1 MSTVS
6 FTLKMNRKTKRAFQ
20 MISQLPRRMAVLYR
34 VVPLIA
40 ARQVQTDVVA
50 ALPPDKEWRGYRD
63 GLETVRISG
72 TKREPAYAVQLSSKR
87 AGTQRVRKIDAAST
101 VIYVRSKRRLAK
113 ASEAVRVLE
122 RNNPWTLDTLP
133 FSPSGKE
140 ARLIS
145 KKVSKQAAARVARR
159 LKRDKPF
166 WSAELQR
173 AGKKEVRKD
182 RRLTRA
188 ASAKPRPEAAFP
200 AIGLEFGIGRVARPH
215 WRPAILPFTRNPTRA
230 ILKAA
235 PDLPNLLDPS
245 YRAWKR
251 WGPRVKVT
259 ISKADAKK
267 FTPFQTKLGL

>member
-1 MSTVS
+1 MSTIS
-6 FTLKMNRKTKRAFQ
+6 FTFKMNRKTKRAFK
-20 MISQLPRRMAVLYR
+20 MIEQLPKRMAVLFR
-34 VVPLIA
+34 VVPLIV
-40 ARQVQTDVVA
+40 ARQVRADVVA
-50 ALPPDKEWRGYRD
+50 AIPPDKEWKGYRE
-63 GLETVRISG
+63 GLETARISG
-72 TKREPAYAVQLSSKR
+72 TKKEPAYAVQLSSKR
-87 AGTQRVRKIDAAST
+87 AGTQRVRKVDAAKT
-101 VIYVRSKRRLAK
+101 VIYVRAKRRLAP

-122 RNNPWTLDTLP
+122 RNNPWTLETLP

-145 KKVSKQAAARVARR
+145 KKVSRQVATRVTRR

-173 AGKKEVRKD
+173 AGKKAVRKD
-182 RRLTRA
+182 RRV
-188 ASAKPRPEAAFP
+188 SSSSVAKPRPEAAFP

-215 WRPAILPFTRNPTRA
+215 WRPAILPFTRDPARA

-235 PDLPNLLDPS
+235 PNLTDLLDPS

-251 WGPRVKVT
+251 WGPRVRVT

-267 FTPFQTKLGL
+267 FVPFQTKLGL